1 MAALAAVITLSPPLA
16 VLAAESAKA
25 DPTEAVAQAVSL
37 PALPAKGKQ
46 AQKPLAPQTLPTQKV
61 LAPLK
66 RALQPLVAQKL
77 PSSTSSQNPPGGTN
91 SGPPVQNPSLS
102 SPGVPALGG
111 GADHLQ
117 APAAPGDNPN
127 LFNPTSM
134 PEGVPSPHLPI
145 TDITNPMPTTGLPP
159 ASQGLPVDA
168 SGLSP
173 RERKDDY
180 DVINTQ
186 AENFR
191 RRFLQGEA
199 IELRLPMGDQLMP
212 LGSKLP
218 PIRLEATYTQPISLR
233 EVVSYCLDNNLAI
246 RIQGEQVE
254 SNKWLTIAQ
263 VGRYLP
269 NALLLYRSQYQA
281 GTSLVGGVIPVKFGN
296 PFVNISAGFQYFGFQ
311 GGAVTF
317 NMLSNLHQYRAA
329 KQGYRASINDA
340 LNQVSQN
347 YYNLVRNQALLQIQT
362 RAVDV
367 SKAQV
372 ELNRQLERAGT
383 GTRFQV
389 LQSQTQLARDQ
400 QNLLTQEVG
409 LRNSAIDLA
418 TNLNLNATVNL
429 LSVESE
435 VRKVRLIDP
444 SVDINGLIN
453 IAFQNRP
460 ELKQFKEQ
468 WIAAKRQI
476 QLQVASLYPQFQFF
490 GNFAGNG
497 QTLTRQYAYSAPSTT
512 AVQVAGAPTLTQ
524 FTTSGSSSTTPR
536 VATGE
541 VYNAGYVYN
550 PPQLVNRQ
558 VRKSYQIGMEVDWNF
573 LNMGIPQAANAASAK
588 ALARQASLRIN
599 QQIMA
604 VLQQVRE
611 SYLNSQTAERQ
622 IEVATKAVLSSAEEL
637 RLARVRLA
645 NGVGT
650 NIDVINAQRDFTQ
663 ALVDKADA
671 IIQFNIQ
678 QVQLLRDIG
687 VISYDTL
694 TSGRLV
700 KAQ

>member
-1 MAALAAVITLSPPLA
+1 MTASPKISFSRRLVIAAAVLGCLSNA
-16 VLAAESAKA
+16 VGAMAQTATAPDVAPVKPRQIAQNAPSTSNSTAPTAPATPSATSNSA
-25 DPTEAVAQAVSL
+25 
-37 PALPAKGKQ
+37 
-46 AQKPLAPQTLPTQKV
+46 
-61 LAPLK
+61 
-66 RALQPLVAQKL
+66 
-77 PSSTSSQNPPGGTN
+77 PSSYN
-91 SGPPVQNPSLS
+91 S
-102 SPGVPALGG
+102 
-111 GADHLQ
+111 
-117 APAAPGDNPN
+117 APDNPN
-127 LFNPTSM
+127 LFLPTAI
-134 PEGVPSPHLPI
+134 PEGVPSPSQPIPTGSAGMAGALPYS
-145 TDITNPMPTTGLPP
+145 TQGEAGLK
-159 ASQGLPVDA
+159 ADQ
-168 SGLSP
+168 
-173 RERKDDY
+173 RKDDY

-199 IELRLPMGDQLMP
+199 IELKLPMGDQLMP

-218 PIRLEATYTQPISLR
+218 PIRLEASYTQPISLR

-246 RIQGEQVE
+246 RIQGEQVM
-254 SNKWLTIAQ
+254 SNKWLTAAQ
-263 VGRYLP
+263 LGRYLP
-269 NALLLYRSQYQA
+269 NALMLYRSQYQS
-281 GTSLVGGVIPVKFGN
+281 GTTLVGGIIPVKFGN
-296 PFVNISAGFQYFGFQ
+296 PFVNVSAGFQYFGFQ

-317 NMLSNLHQYRAA
+317 NVLSNLHQYRAA
-329 KQGYRASINDA
+329 KQAYRASINDA
-340 LNQVSQN
+340 LNQVTQG

-362 RAVDV
+362 RAVEV

-372 ELNRQLERAGT
+372 QLNRQLERAGT

-389 LQSQTQLARDQ
+389 LQSETQLARDQ

-460 ELKQFKEQ
+460 ELKQFKEV
-468 WIAAKRQI
+468 WIASKRNV
-476 QLQVASLYPQFQFF
+476 QLQVSSLYPQFQFY
-490 GNFAGNG
+490 GQYAGNG
-497 QTLTRQYAYSAPSTT
+497 QTLTRQFAYSAPTVT
-512 AVQVAGAPTLTQ
+512 AVQTAGAPTLTQ
-524 FTTSGSSSTTPR
+524 YTSTTGGTPINAANG
-536 VATGE
+536 VANGIASATNPAVRTGQ

-550 PPQLVNRQ
+550 PPALTDRQ
-558 VRKSYQIGMEVDWNF
+558 VRASYQVGMEIDWNF
-573 LNMGIPQAANAASAK
+573 LNMGVPAVANMASAK

-622 IEVATKAVLSSAEEL
+622 IEVATKEVLSSAEEL

-671 IIQFNIQ
+671 IVQFNIQ
-678 QVQLLRDIG
+678 QVQLLHDIG
-687 VISYDTL
+687 VIGYDTL